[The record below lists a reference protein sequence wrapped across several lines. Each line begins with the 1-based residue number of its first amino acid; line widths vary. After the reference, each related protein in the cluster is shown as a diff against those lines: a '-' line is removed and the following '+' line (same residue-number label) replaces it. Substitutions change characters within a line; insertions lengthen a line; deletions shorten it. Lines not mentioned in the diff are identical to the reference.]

1 MNRIMIAG
9 THSGCGKTTVTCG
22 LLKVLKET
30 GYKVSAFKCGPDY
43 IDPMF
48 HSKIIKVKSRNLDG
62 FFTDKNTMNYLLY
75 VNSHDSDISV
85 IEGVMGFYD
94 GYGGKAS
101 AYDVSNDTGTPVI
114 IVIDCSGMSGSV
126 GAVINGY
133 LNYKKPNNVVGFIF
147 NRMPISLEDDIKKLC
162 SQMGTEYF
170 GYIPKNNDF
179 HIGSRHLG
187 LITADEIKNLNEKLK
202 MLSDQINKTVLIDK
216 IIEIAGKAEIVNYEI
231 PKIPKLNDG
240 KNARIAVAYDRA
252 FCFYYE
258 DNLDLLRKMGG
269 EIIFFSPLEDSKLPD
284 NIDGLILGGGYPEL
298 YADKLSEN
306 KEMLE
311 SVRSAANSKIP
322 IIAEC
327 GGYMYLHKSVKFQ
340 NGKEYRMAGVIDGIT
355 FETSK
360 LQRFGYAELTADRD
374 NLLCK
379 KGEIVRSHEF
389 HYWDSSFCGDC
400 FTARKL
406 NGKQWKCGYSTENII
421 AGFPHFYFYNKPSMA
436 ESFLKKCLDYRSKY
450 GKTV

>member
-1 MNRIMIAG
+1 MITLG
-9 THSGCGKTTVTCG
+9 ITGRSGCGKTTVTCG

-62 FFTDKNTMNYLLY
+62 FFTDKNTLNYLLD

-187 LITADEIKNLNEKLK
+187 LITADEIEDLNDKLK

-258 DNLDLLRKMGG
+258 DNMRLLEEYGA
-269 EIIFFSPLEDSKLPD
+269 EFIPFSPLSDEKLPEG
-284 NIDGLILGGGYPEL
+284 IVGLILGGGYPEL
-298 YADKLSEN
+298 FAAD
-306 KEMLE
+306 LE
-311 SVRSAANSKIP
+311 KNAAMRKAVQNAVEKKMP
-322 IIAEC
+322 VIAEC
-327 GGYMYLHKSVKFQ
+327 GGFMYLHSALVDE
-340 NGKEYRMAGVIDGIT
+340 NGVSHAMCGVLPKECVYKG
-355 FETSK
+355 K
-360 LQRFGYAELTADRD
+360 LVRFGYVE
-374 NLLCK
+374 
-379 KGEIVRSHEF
+379 VRERQPHFLNEGARILGHEF
-389 HYWDSSFCGDC
+389 HYYDSEDNGADCVAKKPVSGKSWDCVHETDTC
-400 FTARKL
+400 
-406 NGKQWKCGYSTENII
+406 YM
-421 AGFPHFYFYNKPSMA
+421 GFPHLYYPSNPA
-436 ESFLKKCLDYRSKY
+436 FARHFVEAAAQYEKQDAR
-450 GKTV
+450 GK

>member
-1 MNRIMIAG
+1 
-9 THSGCGKTTVTCG
+9 
-22 LLKVLKET
+22 
-30 GYKVSAFKCGPDY
+30 
-43 IDPMF
+43 
-48 HSKIIKVKSRNLDG
+48 
-62 FFTDKNTMNYLLY
+62 
-75 VNSHDSDISV
+75 
-85 IEGVMGFYD
+85 
-94 GYGGKAS
+94 
-101 AYDVSNDTGTPVI
+101 
-114 IVIDCSGMSGSV
+114 
-126 GAVINGY
+126 
-133 LNYKKPNNVVGFIF
+133 
-147 NRMPISLEDDIKKLC
+147 
-162 SQMGTEYF
+162 
-170 GYIPKNNDF
+170 
-179 HIGSRHLG
+179 
-187 LITADEIKNLNEKLK
+187 
-202 MLSDQINKTVLIDK
+202 
-216 IIEIAGKAEIVNYEI
+216 
-231 PKIPKLNDG
+231 
-240 KNARIAVAYDRA
+240 
-252 FCFYYE
+252 
-258 DNLDLLRKMGG
+258 MGG

-340 NGKEYRMAGVIDGIT
+340 NGKEYRMAGVIDGIA

-360 LQRFGYAELTADRD
+360 LQRFGYTELTADRD

>member
-9 THSGCGKTTVTCG
+9 THSGCGKTTITCG
-22 LLKVLKET
+22 LLKALKEM
-30 GYKVSAFKCGPDY
+30 GYKAAAFKCGPDY

-48 HSKIIKVKSRNLDG
+48 HSKILNVSSRNLDG
-62 FFTDKNTMNYLLY
+62 FFTDKNTLKYLLDI
-75 VNSHDSDISV
+75 NSRDSYISV

-101 AYDVSNDTGTPVI
+101 AFDISNDTATPVI
-114 IVIDCSGMSGSV
+114 LVIDCSGMSGSV

-187 LITADEIKNLNEKLK
+187 LITADEIENLNGTLK
-202 MLSDQINKTVLIDK
+202 MISEQINKTILVGK
-216 IIEIAGKAEIVNYEI
+216 IIETAKKADKINYEI
-231 PKIPKLNDG
+231 PKIPKL
-240 KNARIAVAYDRA
+240 KESKHARVAVAYDRA

-269 EIIFFSPLEDSKLPD
+269 EIIFFSPLEDNKLPE

-298 YADKLSEN
+298 YAQELSEN

-311 SVRSAANSKIP
+311 SIRDAVNGNIP

-327 GGYMYLHKSVKFQ
+327 GGFMYLHKSIKFL
-340 NGKEYRMAGVIDGIT
+340 NGHEYAMVGVIDAT
-355 FETSK
+355 AFETSK
-360 LQRFGYAELTADRD
+360 LQRFGYTELTAERD

-379 KGEIVRSHEF
+379 KGETLKSHEF
-389 HYWDSSFCGDC
+389 HYWDSSCCGKC

-406 NGKQWKCGYSTENII
+406 NGNQWKCGYSTENII
-421 AGFPHFYFYNKPSMA
+421 AGFPHFYFYSKASMV
-436 ESFLKKCLDYRSKY
+436 ESFLTKCMEYRSVY
-450 GKTV
+450 GKNK